1 MLILLTFIIT
11 IINQLVFIIVE
22 GFTEAKIDRF
32 GQAIVEK
39 VIEVCNKYPVEPK
52 TEGMDQPKTK

>member
-1 MLILLTFIIT
+1 MLISLIFIIT

-39 VIEVCNKYPVEPK
+39 VIEVCNKYPVKSK
-52 TEGMDQPKTK
+52 TESMDQPITK

>member
-1 MLILLTFIIT
+1 MLIIIFIIN
-11 IINQLVFIIVE
+11 IFLVLVE

-32 GQAIVEK
+32 GQAIVDK

-52 TEGMDQPKTK
+52 TESVNQCKTK